1 MPPSER
7 ATTDHPETAKVSQAT
22 SVNTQELITPNPTS
36 QQVMPPSDGSTES
49 HFPFL
54 ALPAEMRNAIYSAL
68 LSNRTI
74 KLVASQPQESAS
86 DSGLEESLACEDT
99 NSDIYHQPTGR
110 RIADG
115 PLSIS
120 LLLVCLQI
128 HNEARLFPYN
138 NTFQLQHSVL
148 LPFLTARTPHQIYP
162 IHSLTLAVS
171 MDKVEQDAFVAK
183 CFRTAA
189 MKLTGLE
196 NLNIDMTVNRPILRL
211 GGRALWANAMGAWA
225 KRDLKEGK
233 VTIRLSETVE
243 VTDVLRLRIK
253 KLEERLSAGMMV
265 KRTKAADPA

>member
-1 MPPSER
+1 MRGHKLRHLS
-7 ATTDHPETAKVSQAT
+7 
-22 SVNTQELITPNPTS
+22 
-36 QQVMPPSDGSTES
+36 
-49 HFPFL
+49 
-54 ALPAEMRNAIYSAL
+54 PA
-68 LSNRTI
+68 NR
-74 KLVASQPQESAS
+74 
-86 DSGLEESLACEDT
+86 EEDCRWPAFHLSLACVLT
-99 NSDIYHQPTGR
+99 NS
-110 RIADG
+110 
-115 PLSIS
+115 
-120 LLLVCLQI
+120 
-128 HNEARLFPYN
+128 NEARLFPYN